1 MGLSFGG
8 RLVAWRGDI
17 LQQYGATRYHPLL
30 SCWDGTMPFSC
41 WKPGD
46 HGRSAGIRDTP
57 PAWRGPRILGPH
69 AQDDK
74 RGTTLICHVGSA
86 TWKVLRREPS
96 AARPVWT
103 AWTCGAESR

>member
-17 LQQYGATRYHPLL
+17 LQQYGATRYYPLL

-41 WKPGD
+41 RKPGD

-74 RGTTLICHVGSA
+74 RGYNTIRKVAPDAFAQGSRGCVVHPIRLA
-86 TWKVLRREPS
+86 V
-96 AARPVWT
+96 
-103 AWTCGAESR
+103 